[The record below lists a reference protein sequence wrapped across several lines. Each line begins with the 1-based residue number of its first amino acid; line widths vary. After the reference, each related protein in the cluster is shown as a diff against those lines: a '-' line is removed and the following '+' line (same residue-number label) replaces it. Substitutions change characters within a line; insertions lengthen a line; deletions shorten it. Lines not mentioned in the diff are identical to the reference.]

1 MADSYASVAVPAP
14 AMGRTGSAASAS
26 LGQRVSAAEGAGRAQ
41 AAHRTLAAREAR
53 PIERAGRCGAEQ
65 GDASRAVA
73 ARSTAATTPSAI
85 AGRRTDDQ
93 LKRFTSRMAPRVL
106 YYMDE
111 DIAIHSSPEA
121 SLLKPHINR

>member
-1 MADSYASVAVPAP
+1 MGTVPAAVDAAADASRDVRSSSNMMADSCVSVAVPAP

-26 LGQRVSAAEGAGRAQ
+26 LGQRASAAEGAGRAQ

-73 ARSTAATTPSAI
+73 ARSTAATRPSAI
-85 AGRRTDDQ
+85 ARR
-93 LKRFTSRMAPRVL
+93 
-106 YYMDE
+106 
-111 DIAIHSSPEA
+111 
-121 SLLKPHINR
+121 

>member
-1 MADSYASVAVPAP
+1 MMADSCASVAVPAP

-26 LGQRVSAAEGAGRAQ
+26 AAPSLGQRASAAEGAGRAQ

-73 ARSTAATTPSAI
+73 ARSTAA
-85 AGRRTDDQ
+85 R
-93 LKRFTSRMAPRVL
+93 K
-106 YYMDE
+106 
-111 DIAIHSSPEA
+111 AIHRCFTEKVLLDDPREA
-121 SLLKPHINR
+121 ELQQRAGVCERIRAVARTLGGTP